1 MQLLSGSEIRSR
13 LAASGPRA
21 LSIDPLLDDNQVGE
35 VTVDFRLG
43 YDFLVS
49 VTTRKPFLNVDPGG
63 DGFRSVAS
71 YFHTTRRD
79 IGDTFLLY
87 PGQVALSTTLEYVAV
102 PDDCYLDLM
111 ARSSYARLGMPINV
125 MVQPGYRGCIGVQL
139 FNHGNSPL
147 ELVVGSRVF
156 HARVFELDQ
165 RRTFVGQGG
174 RKYLGN
180 VRPAVSRA
188 DEDPDLARLKSVRAD
203 RRLS

>member
-1 MQLLSGSEIRSR
+1 MELLSGGEIRSR
-13 LAASGPRA
+13 LNETGPRA
-21 LSIDPLLDDNQVGE
+21 LSIDPLLEESQIGD

-43 YDFLVS
+43 YDFQVS
-49 VTTRKPFLNVDPGG
+49 VMTRKPFLNVDPGG
-63 DGFRSVAS
+63 EGFRNLAS

-87 PGQVALSTTLEYVAV
+87 PGQVALATTLEYVAM

-139 FNHGNSPL
+139 FNHGNNPL
-147 ELVVGSRVF
+147 ELVVGGRVF
-156 HARVFELDQ
+156 QARLFALDDAQ
-165 RRTFVGQGG
+165 TYVSSSD

-188 DEDPDLARLKSVRAD
+188 NEDPDLARLAEIRSG
-203 RRLS
+203 RR

>member
-1 MQLLSGSEIRSR
+1 MELLSGGEIRARFKERGS
-13 LAASGPRA
+13 RA
-21 LSIDPLLDDNQVGE
+21 LSIDPLLEDSQVGD

-43 YDFLVS
+43 YDFQVS
-49 VTTRKPFLNVDPGG
+49 VMTRKPFLNVDPGG
-63 DGFRSVAS
+63 DGFRSLAS

-87 PGQVALSTTLEYVAV
+87 PGQVALATTLEYVAM

-139 FNHGNSPL
+139 FNHGNNPL

-156 HARVFELDQ
+156 QARFFTLANA
-165 RRTFVGQGG
+165 RTHVGAGD

-188 DEDPDLARLKSVRAD
+188 NEDPDLALLTKIRSN
-203 RRLS
+203 RR